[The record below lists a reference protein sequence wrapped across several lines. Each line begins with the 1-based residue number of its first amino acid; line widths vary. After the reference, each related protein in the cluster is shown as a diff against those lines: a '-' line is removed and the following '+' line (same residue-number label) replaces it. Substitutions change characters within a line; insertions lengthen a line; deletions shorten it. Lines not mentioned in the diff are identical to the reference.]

1 MQEIDKLEEDLI
13 QLQIQWNQH
22 WKQEL
27 PLTFPLIGQEEET
40 DEVQLFKFKEEVNFV
55 IGVIETAFDEGM
67 AHSWETVIQIGV
79 RTLIKMFQGRFVSF
93 GPYVIVEPMASPC
106 KMRIL
111 QSYSCQNEEVLR
123 QAVTWMHYLLALVYE
138 ILWLYV
144 NAMKIDRVHQS
155 DNERI
160 TMWEKIEVVQALFSE
175 ASVLLAS
182 EQNLPCENR
191 C

>member
-1 MQEIDKLEEDLI
+1 
-13 QLQIQWNQH
+13 
-22 WKQEL
+22 
-27 PLTFPLIGQEEET
+27 
-40 DEVQLFKFKEEVNFV
+40 
-55 IGVIETAFDEGM
+55 
-67 AHSWETVIQIGV
+67 
-79 RTLIKMFQGRFVSF
+79 
-93 GPYVIVEPMASPC
+93 
-106 KMRIL
+106 MRIL
-111 QSYSCQNEEVLR
+111 QSYSCHNEEVLR
-123 QAVTWMHYLLALVYE
+123 QAVTWMRYLLALVYE

-182 EQNLPCENR
+182 EQNLPCDNR